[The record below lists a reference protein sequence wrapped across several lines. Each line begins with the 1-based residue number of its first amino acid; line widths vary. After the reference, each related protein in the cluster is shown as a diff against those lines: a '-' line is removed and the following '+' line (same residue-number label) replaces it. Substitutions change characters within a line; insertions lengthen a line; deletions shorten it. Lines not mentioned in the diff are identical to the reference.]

1 MFSSQDPDGLEPS
14 GADAV
19 LTRSFTDSS
28 LPTVNDEVKR
38 FYIAWILQRQRVW
51 MIFLSES

>member
-28 LPTVNDEVKR
+28 L
-38 FYIAWILQRQRVW
+38 
-51 MIFLSES
+51 LSMMKSRDFT